1 MSKIN
6 NISNNEYVLLI
17 NKYQKLN
24 LIDIDDILKKIFKD
38 FFLGDY
44 SSKTFNNELKTFIYL
59 NGYDLIYSEDKKFID
74 SIDFVLNKNKIS
86 TSILKI
92 NELNKIQN
100 EKISKFEKFLNPEIF
115 NNENNFDIK
124 KYFSILDLTIDI
136 LLIRLKGEY
145 HYGDILFNED
155 LEGDIVEFSK
165 LFNFNKTLLDKAQAH
180 IINNIDAKSHDE
192 VNDNFLNF
200 EFDFT
205 SLIKSIENNVT
216 NFYEIFICFENY
228 FWIGQTLINLYLL
241 ENENQENFII
251 VNDLIEKYNI
261 VNKITEYNNLVLSLL
276 SERKYDEE
284 TIDFIKDM
292 EIENFDKDL
301 LNSISSGIKN
311 NFDEWNKF
319 KNKKE

>member
-1 MSKIN
+1 MSNIN
-6 NISNNEYVLLI
+6 NISNNEYVLI
-17 NKYQKLN
+17 IDKNQKLN
-24 LIDIDDILKKIFKD
+24 LITIDEILKKIFKD

-44 SSKTFNNELKTFIYL
+44 SNKTFNNELKTFIYL

-74 SIDFVLNKNKIS
+74 SINLVLNQNEVL
-86 TSILKI
+86 TTILKI

-100 EKISKFEKFLNPEIF
+100 EKIQQFEKFLDTKSF
-115 NNENNFDIK
+115 NDENQFDIK
-124 KYFSILDLTIDI
+124 KYFAILDLIIDN

-145 HYGDILFNED
+145 YYGDILFNED

-165 LFNFNKTLLDKAQAH
+165 LFNFNKTLLNNAQVH
-180 IINNIDAKSHDE
+180 IINNIDSKYHDE

-200 EFDFT
+200 EFDFN

-241 ENENQENFII
+241 ENENQDNFII
-251 VNDLIEKYNI
+251 VNNLIEKYNI
-261 VNKITEYNNLVLSLL
+261 VNKISEYNNLVLLLL
-276 SERKYDEE
+276 SKRKYDEE

-292 EIENFDKDL
+292 EIENFDPDL

-319 KNKKE
+319 KNKK